1 MHGTR
6 NQSKISGGGGG
17 LVQFSYFMYVTC
29 CRFALFKTFMPC
41 FRWFQVVCGGCR
53 CFLGGCRW
61 FQVVLGRSMF
71 QYANEHH
78 PTIKFIVEIS
88 VSEATLLETSIY
100 KGERFNSYV
109 IIGRWRDSFS
119 SALCSI
125 LSQST
130 LFQPMTARVI
140 SELYYKTEQSTVKA
154 SLFVKSS
161 IKTKAVLTMTDMTES
176 TELLAFK
183 R

>member
-17 LVQFSYFMYVTC
+17 LVQFSYFMYLTC

-61 FQVVLGRSMF
+61 FQVVQVVLGRSMF

-78 PTIKFIVEIS
+78 PTIKFIFEIS

-100 KGERFNSYV
+100 KGERFNRESV
-109 IIGRWRDSFS
+109 LDIRARPP
-119 SALCSI
+119 
-125 LSQST
+125 T
-130 LFQPMTARVI
+130 ERFQDTFTTQRVI
-140 SELYYKTEQSTVKA
+140 HQEQREDLLKA
-154 SLFVKSS
+154 KSVTTPQDYFFS
-161 IKTKAVLTMTDMTES
+161 RIFEEKN
-176 TELLAFK
+176 FG
-183 R
+183 

>member
-6 NQSKISGGGGG
+6 NQSNISGGGGG

-78 PTIKFIVEIS
+78 PTIKFIFEIS

-100 KGERFNSYV
+100 KGERFNRESV
-109 IIGRWRDSFS
+109 LDIRARPP
-119 SALCSI
+119 
-125 LSQST
+125 T
-130 LFQPMTARVI
+130 ERFQDTFTTQRVI
-140 SELYYKTEQSTVKA
+140 HQEQREDLLKA
-154 SLFVKSS
+154 KSVTTTQDYFFS
-161 IKTKAVLTMTDMTES
+161 RIFEEKNLG
-176 TELLAFK
+176 
-183 R
+183 